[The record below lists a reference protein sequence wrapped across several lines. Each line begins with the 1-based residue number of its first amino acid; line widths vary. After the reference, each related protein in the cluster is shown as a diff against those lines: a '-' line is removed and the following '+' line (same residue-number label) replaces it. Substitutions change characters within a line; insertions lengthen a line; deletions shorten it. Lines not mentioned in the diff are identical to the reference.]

1 MHFSS
6 VWICNETVQSSL
18 VAWNLQNFKSVG
30 DWSVEYMRACIF
42 KCIMACVVYTVVLQ
56 NCWAS
61 RVFLDHALIYIAC
74 ILVKY
79 KTKKRD
85 GDSFN
90 KVTESNQTDAFS
102 SSLFFHSLPL
112 CRLFALSLSIP
123 YSLFLSLAFISF
135 IMIECKGLYR
145 NFYSFQLL
153 VLFVFV
159 IVFFRF
165 ISVNKFRF

>member
-61 RVFLDHALIYIAC
+61 RVFLDHALIYIAW

-79 KTKKRD
+79 KTQEKRRW
-85 GDSFN
+85 F
-90 KVTESNQTDAFS
+90 VQQSNRIKPDR
-102 SSLFFHSLPL
+102 
-112 CRLFALSLSIP
+112 RLFLIAIFSFSPSLSFVRSFSF
-123 YSLFLSLAFISF
+123 YSLLFISF
-135 IMIECKGLYR
+135 SR
-145 NFYSFQLL
+145 FY
-153 VLFVFV
+153 
-159 IVFFRF
+159 FFHNDW
-165 ISVNKFRF
+165 V